1 MPKSAFLTVADQDG
15 WVMDDNLAHE
25 ALRELNWEL
34 EEVAWN
40 QEGID
45 WSQFDVVVIR
55 SPWDYQHNLSRFI
68 SVLEQID
75 ASSAQLYN
83 SIDIVKWNINKNY
96 LFELQEQG
104 IELVPTHRVVSPSP
118 ESLRGMFEVLDSN
131 RIVIK
136 PTVGAN
142 ADDTFPFDKD
152 VSDSKLE
159 DICKIYSEREGL
171 VQPFMPAIVEEG
183 EFSLIYFNGKL
194 SHSIIKTV
202 RKGDFRVQEEHGG
215 GVIPLPNPD
224 APLVAAANKVV
235 AAAPELPV
243 YARADLVRTP
253 SNTFA
258 LMELELIEPSLYFRF
273 DDNSAAAFANAIAE
287 RFSVTQ

>member
-1 MPKSAFLTVADQDG
+1 MPKSAFLTVADQDD
-15 WVMDDNLAHE
+15 WVMDDNLAHD
-25 ALRELNWEL
+25 ALRGLGWEL
-34 EEVAWN
+34 EEVVWHQDIDWN
-40 QEGID
+40 QY
-45 WSQFDVVVIR
+45 DVVVIR
-55 SPWDYQHNLSRFI
+55 SPWDYQHNLARFI

-75 ASSAQLYN
+75 ASRAALYN

-96 LFELQEQG
+96 LFELEAKG
-104 IELVPTHRVVSPSP
+104 IELVPTRRIFSPTP
-118 ESLRGMFEVLDSN
+118 EVLRKMFEVFNAD
-131 RIVIK
+131 RVVIK

-142 ADDTFPFDKD
+142 ADDTFPFSQDAT
-152 VSDSKLE
+152 DSELA
-159 DICKIYSEREGL
+159 DICKVYDEKEGL

-202 RKGDFRVQEEHGG
+202 KQGDFRVQEEHGG

-224 APLVAAANKVV
+224 ENLVAAADKVV

-253 SNTFA
+253 TNSFA

-273 DDNSAAAFANAIAE
+273 DDNSASAFAHAIAD
-287 RFSVTQ
+287 RFSGAQ